1 MLQSFITLIRHRLC
15 LFALLV
21 ILLISSSST
30 STRIR
35 QEIDS
40 YLRLLTAMDP
50 SSRTREV
57 GVDKVDVKSMKSFCL
72 PNFYRRILH
81 NDNFSCQFLWKILA
95 SEIIWNPLFSKSSP
109 KATELQT
116 PNRQRLISRL
126 LHRDR
131 WIPICVTA
139 SLFRTPQII
148 KLTKNNRFKFNRVND
163 AEIHVHVYLI
173 RRSLFQAENWNRGSR
188 SDNAL

>member
-21 ILLISSSST
+21 ILLISFVVNEYPYT
-30 STRIR
+30 TGDRFLFTITHCNGPKFADPRGRCR
-35 QEIDS
+35 QSWCEIHEIILS
-40 YLRLLTAMDP
+40 V
-50 SSRTREV
+50 EFF
-57 GVDKVDVKSMKSFCL
+57 K
-72 PNFYRRILH
+72 RILH

-95 SEIIWNPLFSKSSP
+95 SEIIWNPLFSKSSS